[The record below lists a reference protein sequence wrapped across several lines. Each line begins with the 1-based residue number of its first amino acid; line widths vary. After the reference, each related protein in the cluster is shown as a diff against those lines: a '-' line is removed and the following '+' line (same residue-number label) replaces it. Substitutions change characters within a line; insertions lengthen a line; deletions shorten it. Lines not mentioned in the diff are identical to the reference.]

1 MPFDTKSD
9 KFSESAEL
17 FSHTLL
23 CLGGIYCWSMMM
35 IWNMRPS
42 LPVPGSPLRD
52 NWLEWGP
59 RADGGRGLKFG
70 QETSLLQTIMMT
82 ICNAM
87 NSPPQNGRQENFGH
101 KRNLYFFLHNP
112 RPGKPTLKVRL
123 RLIFCRAT
131 HRIFHFC
138 KNFSQNFTLLFCRH
152 AIWEYFDRN
161 SLRHCSTVNQDC
173 HCNNR
178 IWSSE
183 LRHLQGMSNS
193 LDTFLLKTFMW
204 VYDPDQVISFN
215 IGE

>member
-138 KNFSQNFTLLFCRH
+138 KIFSQNFTLLFCRH
-152 AIWEYFDRN
+152 ENISIGTLYA
-161 SLRHCSTVNQDC
+161 TVRQSI
-173 HCNNR
+173 R
-178 IWSSE
+178 IVTATTGSE
-183 LRHLQGMSNS
+183 V
-193 LDTFLLKTFMW
+193 LKFWTPGYVKHPGYILVKDF
-204 VYDPDQVISFN
+204 
-215 IGE
+215 

>member
-1 MPFDTKSD
+1 
-9 KFSESAEL
+9 
-17 FSHTLL
+17 
-23 CLGGIYCWSMMM
+23 MMM

-123 RLIFCRAT
+123 RLTFLSR
-131 HRIFHFC
+131 
-138 KNFSQNFTLLFCRH
+138 NSQNF
-152 AIWEYFDRN
+152 
-161 SLRHCSTVNQDC
+161 SLWQEIFTK
-173 HCNNR
+173 
-178 IWSSE
+178 
-183 LRHLQGMSNS
+183 LHL
-193 LDTFLLKTFMW
+193 TFLSPCYLRIFR
-204 VYDPDQVISFN
+204 
-215 IGE
+215 

>member
-1 MPFDTKSD
+1 MIIDAIWYQICRTIFPHLALPGRHLLLIDDDDLEHEAKLASARQSI
-9 KFSESAEL
+9 KGQLVGMGSE
-17 FSHTLL
+17 
-23 CLGGIYCWSMMM
+23 GG
-35 IWNMRPS
+35 
-42 LPVPGSPLRD
+42 
-52 NWLEWGP
+52 WG
-59 RADGGRGLKFG
+59 RYRCRLKFG

-138 KNFSQNFTLLFCRH
+138 KIFSQNFTLLFCRH

-161 SLRHCSTVNQDC
+161 SLRHCSTVNQDS

-178 IWSSE
+178 FWSSE
-183 LRHLQGMSNS
+183 LRQLQGMSNS
-193 LDTFLLKTFMW
+193 LDTFLLKTFKW